1 MTIAESPV
9 SWQPATQR
17 SLDATHSF
25 SFATKELVTFPCR
38 QRLKDRRAQ
47 VPPRQSGTLTEAE
60 LRIMNVLWLKGSG
73 TVQQVLDNIMEKPT
87 LAYNSVLTTIRVLER
102 KGYLKHLKD
111 GRAHVYT
118 PRVGQQEA
126 TRSEIRH
133 LVSRFFKNSEE
144 QLVLNLL
151 EDQGLEA
158 EESGRLREMV
168 TQKDETQKG
177 AIRSE
182 AK

>member
-1 MTIAESPV
+1 
-9 SWQPATQR
+9 
-17 SLDATHSF
+17 
-25 SFATKELVTFPCR
+25 
-38 QRLKDRRAQ
+38 

-73 TVQQVLDNIMEKPT
+73 TVQQVLDSIAEKPV

-118 PRVGQQEA
+118 PVVGQQEA

-133 LVSRFFKNSEE
+133 LVSRFFRNSEE

-158 EESGRLREMV
+158 EEIGRLRQMLTQKDV
-168 TQKDETQKG
+168 TQKDTPQ
-177 AIRSE
+177 RSTVRSD

>member
-1 MTIAESPV
+1 M
-9 SWQPATQR
+9 
-17 SLDATHSF
+17 
-25 SFATKELVTFPCR
+25 
-38 QRLKDRRAQ
+38 
-47 VPPRQSGTLTEAE
+47 PPRQSGTLTEAE
-60 LRIMNVLWLKGSG
+60 LRIMNVLWGNGSG
-73 TVQQVLDNIMEKPT
+73 TVQQVLDSITEKPL

-118 PRVGQQEA
+118 PVVGQQEA

-158 EESGRLREMV
+158 EEIGRLRQML
-168 TQKDETQKG
+168 TQKDVIQKDSTQKS
-177 AIRSE
+177 AIGSDG
-182 AK
+182 K